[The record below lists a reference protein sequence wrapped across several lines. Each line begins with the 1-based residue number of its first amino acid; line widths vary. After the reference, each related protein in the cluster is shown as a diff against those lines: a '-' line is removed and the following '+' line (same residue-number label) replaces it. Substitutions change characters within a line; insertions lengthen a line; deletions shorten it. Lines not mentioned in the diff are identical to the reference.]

1 VRVTIQAL
9 AAVLGGTQ
17 SLHTNGFDEALSLP
31 TADAATLALRTQ
43 QVIGF
48 ESGVTVTADPLAG
61 SYFVEDLTNRL
72 EREALALLGKV
83 DELGGAAHAIDAGFF
98 QEEIGR
104 SAYEF
109 QLRVE
114 RNETVIVGVNRFAG
128 GEDPPVIPTPDY
140 SALERGQVARLR
152 AVRAERDQAATTRAL
167 DALRRAAGD
176 IGTASDVREM
186 RLMPL
191 VIDAVRARASVGEI
205 SDVFSAV
212 WGAYRASR

>member
-1 VRVTIQAL
+1 
-9 AAVLGGTQ
+9 
-17 SLHTNGFDEALSLP
+17 
-31 TADAATLALRTQ
+31 
-43 QVIGF
+43 
-48 ESGVTVTADPLAG
+48 
-61 SYFVEDLTNRL
+61 
-72 EREALALLGKV
+72 
-83 DELGGAAHAIDAGFF
+83 
-98 QEEIGR
+98 
-104 SAYEF
+104 
-109 QLRVE
+109 LRVE